1 MITVSRTC
9 VISLDHVQKAVRQV
23 SMETSVTKSVVVV
36 QKDVTETRGSV
47 KGHVLSVNTV
57 HSAKKVVV

>member
-23 SMETSVTKSVVVV
+23 STETSVTKSVVVV

-47 KGHVLSVNTV
+47 RGRVLSVNTV
-57 HSAKKVVV
+57 HCAKKVVV